1 MTYKVLIADDEAI
14 AREILQKQL
23 HEYPQVEIVAM
34 CKNGKEALAAIEK
47 YKPDLVFLDIQMP
60 ELNGIELAK
69 SLTTEKLPLIIFV
82 TAFDNYA
89 LQAFEANAIDYLL
102 KPFDQERFDKTFQKV
117 LKQLQLTNK
126 EDLKPVF
133 DKYSQFFQQFTQPDY
148 PEIVT
153 VKDGG
158 RIQLLK
164 TADLIYI
171 EAEGNYISL
180 QTEKSKHLLYETLS
194 SFEQKLNPKIF
205 VRIHRSTIVNINFI
219 KEIQSH
225 FNGDYSVI
233 LKNTKVLRMSRN
245 YKENLIH

>member
-1 MTYKVLIADDEAI
+1 MTYKVLIADDELI
-14 AREILQKQL
+14 AGEILQKQL
-23 HEYPQVEIVAM
+23 QDYPQVNVIAV
-34 CKNGKEALAAIEK
+34 CKNGKEALTAIEK
-47 YKPDLVFLDIQMP
+47 HQPDLVFLDIQMP
-60 ELNGIELAK
+60 ELNGIDLAK
-69 SLTTEKLPLIIFV
+69 SLNVEKLPVIIFV

-102 KPFDQERFDKTFQKV
+102 KPFDKERFDKTFQKAM
-117 LKQLQLTNK
+117 KQLQLTNK
-126 EDLKPVF
+126 EDLSNVF
-133 DKYSQFFQQFTQPDY
+133 DKYSQFFQQFSQPSY

-164 TADLIYI
+164 TADLMYI

-194 SFEQKLNPKIF
+194 SFEQKLNPKTF

-225 FNGDYSVI
+225 FNGDYSVL

>member
-1 MTYKVLIADDEAI
+1 MKYSVLIADDEPI

-23 HEYPQVEIVAM
+23 QSYSQVEVVAI
-34 CKNGKEALAAIEK
+34 CKDGKEALTAIEK
-47 YKPDLVFLDIQMP
+47 HQPDLVFLDIQMP
-60 ELNGIELAK
+60 ELNGIELARG
-69 SLTTEKLPLIIFV
+69 LNTEKPPIIIFV

-102 KPFDQERFDKTFQKV
+102 KPFDTERFDKTFQKA

-126 EDLKPVF
+126 DDLSNIF
-133 DKYSQFFQQFTQPDY
+133 DKYSQFFQQFSQPSY
-148 PEIVT
+148 AEIVT

-164 TADLIYI
+164 TADLMYI
-171 EAEGNYISL
+171 EAEGNYICL

-205 VRIHRSTIVNINFI
+205 MRIHRSTIVNINFI

-225 FNGDYSVI
+225 FNGDYSVL
-233 LKNTKVLRMSRN
+233 LKNARVLRMSRN